1 VSERPLHRIVAGV
14 LRQGDTV
21 LLVRQQGPDDP
32 EPNWALP
39 GGLVEASETLAAA
52 LVREVREETGLTVGS
67 IGRLAYVAEVG
78 VQRPERLQ
86 GGRGEPTPYVVTA
99 FVFEL
104 AGGEGDV
111 ACADPDGYVL
121 TVEYVPLDD
130 AVARLERHPYRP
142 MAGPIAAYL
151 RGTTP
156 PGVTWRYRR
165 DPEGDLHLVACDPPG
180 SWGRVETDGAGP
192 VDDELEAAY
201 GEMALDHEREREADG
216 WIEANVDEALD

>member
-1 VSERPLHRIVAGV
+1 
-14 LRQGDTV
+14 
-21 LLVRQQGPDDP
+21 
-32 EPNWALP
+32 
-39 GGLVEASETLAAA
+39 LVEGSESLAAA
-52 LVREVREETGLTVGS
+52 LVREIREETGLTVGS

-142 MAGPIAAYL
+142 MAEPIAAYL

-216 WIEANVDEALD
+216 WIEANVNEALD